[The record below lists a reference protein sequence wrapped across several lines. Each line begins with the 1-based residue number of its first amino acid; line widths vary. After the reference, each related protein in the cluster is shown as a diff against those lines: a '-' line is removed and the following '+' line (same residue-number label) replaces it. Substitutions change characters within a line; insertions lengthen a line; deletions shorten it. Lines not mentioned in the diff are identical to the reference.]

1 MICTVQQSTATIILR
16 VSCNWLN
23 RYNLEMAEMSKIR
36 TSCNSIAVFNSDNNN
51 SSSSNLKLHT
61 SSIGNFL
68 RRKTLLS
75 SLPSYGIGGILYF
88 ARSFQTNC
96 SQFVI
101 RTYYSYLCNKCRK
114 QKLTITICSDML
126 VELISF
132 ICLFIYLLIYWFV
145 LTAYCRL
152 YFDNAPVGYE
162 LINTDY

>member
-61 SSIGNFL
+61 SFIGNIL
-68 RRKTLLS
+68 IRKTLLGTLS
-75 SLPSYGIGGILYF
+75 SYVIGGILYF
-88 ARSFQTNC
+88 AGSFQTNC

-101 RTYYSYLCNKCRK
+101 RTNNSHMCKKR
-114 QKLTITICSDML
+114 QKTNTDYNDMFWY
-126 VELISF
+126 VSRIIF
-132 ICLFIYLLIYWFV
+132 IYLFIYYLLIYWFV